1 MERIGFIGLGAMG
14 RPMARNL
21 LRGLRAG
28 GGAEMIVYDMNPDAV
43 AALVAEG
50 AKAAGSIAEVAA
62 KADIIVTMLPD
73 SPDVEAVVLGP
84 GGLADSA
91 KAEILV
97 MDMSTIDPSV
107 TDRLSKALGERGHGF
122 VDAPVGRTVTF
133 AEQGKSLFMVGASS
147 NDFGRVK
154 PLLEAMGNTIHHCGA
169 PGAGIRTKLVNN
181 YIAIVMNQVN
191 AEALA
196 LIQSFDLGLQQTLD
210 VVNGTTAT
218 NGHLVSNYPAKVLGG
233 DLDPGFRVKLADKD
247 LNLALD
253 AARAA
258 DIPMFLGHA
267 ARECYGLA
275 RAAGHAETD
284 WTVLV
289 DLACARA
296 GLTPPRL

>member
-21 LRGLRAG
+21 LRGLKATTG
-28 GGAEMIVYDMNPDAV
+28 GEMIVYDLNPDAV

-50 AKAAGSIAEVAA
+50 ATAAAGITEVAA

-91 KAEILV
+91 GSEILV
-97 MDMSTIDPSV
+97 LDMSTIEPSV

-154 PLLEAMGNTIHHCGA
+154 PLLAAMGDTIHHCGA
-169 PGAGIRTKLVNN
+169 PGSGIRTKLVNN

-196 LIQSFDLGLQQTLD
+196 LIQHFGLALQPTLD

-218 NGHLVSNYPAKVLGG
+218 NGHLVTNYPAKVLGG

-253 AARAA
+253 AARTA

-296 GLTPPRL
+296 GLKPPRL

>member
-1 MERIGFIGLGAMG
+1 M
-14 RPMARNL
+14 
-21 LRGLRAG
+21 
-28 GGAEMIVYDMNPDAV
+28 
-43 AALVAEG
+43 
-50 AKAAGSIAEVAA
+50 
-62 KADIIVTMLPD
+62 
-73 SPDVEAVVLGP
+73 
-84 GGLADSA
+84 
-91 KAEILV
+91 LV

-147 NDFGRVK
+147 NDFGRLK

-196 LIQSFDLGLQQTLD
+196 LIQSFGLGLQQTLD